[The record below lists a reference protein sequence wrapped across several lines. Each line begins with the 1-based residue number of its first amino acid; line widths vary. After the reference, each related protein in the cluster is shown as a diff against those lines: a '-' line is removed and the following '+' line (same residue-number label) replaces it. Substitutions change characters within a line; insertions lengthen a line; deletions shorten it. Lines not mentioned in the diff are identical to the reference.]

1 MTMNRK
7 VRIGELSQYLSGKSI
22 HTLYKLVEQNRIP
35 FERLGRDL
43 FFDLDNIDQWMR
55 RQGNA
60 QVLSSESDIENGRDG
75 NEN

>member
-1 MTMNRK
+1 MTTNRK

-43 FFDLDNIDQWMR
+43 FFDLHSIDQWMR
-55 RQGNA
+55 QQGNA
-60 QVLSSESDIENGRDG
+60 QSLASESDMENGRDG
-75 NEN
+75 LEK

>member
-22 HTLYKLVEQNRIP
+22 HTLYTLVEQNRIP

-43 FFDLDNIDQWMR
+43 FFDLDSIDQWMR

-60 QVLSSESDIENGRDG
+60 QVLTSHSDTKSACDGIED
-75 NEN
+75 

>member
-60 QVLSSESDIENGRDG
+60 QVLSSYSDKESTRDG
-75 NEN
+75 SEG

>member
-60 QVLSSESDIENGRDG
+60 QVLSPESDIENGLSRL
-75 NEN
+75 EK